1 MRTPATRWLMLFPR
15 AWRTRYGEE
24 LAALIEDL
32 DGDEDLRAI
41 DRLDLLRGGIR
52 MHRLRRARTAA
63 LGALTASAMVAG
75 VLGGLA
81 FSGVLSPPS
90 GLPAAHVHVALPTP
104 RVRVGSSTPH
114 DALLLPVYRS
124 TSTPKVTVLPATK
137 VTVLPARTRLRHA
150 GLTVPGG

>member
-1 MRTPATRWLMLFPR
+1 MRTSTTRWLRTFPR

-32 DGDEDLRAI
+32 DGDDDLRAI
-41 DRLDLLRGGIR
+41 DRLDLLRGGLR
-52 MHRLRRARTAA
+52 MHRLRRARKAT

-90 GLPAAHVHVALPTP
+90 GLPAAHGRVALPAP

-114 DALLLPVYRS
+114 DAVLLPVLRS
-124 TSTPKVTVLPATK
+124 NSNPRVSVLPATK
-137 VTVLPARTRLRHA
+137 VTVLPATASVRHA
-150 GLTVPGG
+150 RLTVPKG